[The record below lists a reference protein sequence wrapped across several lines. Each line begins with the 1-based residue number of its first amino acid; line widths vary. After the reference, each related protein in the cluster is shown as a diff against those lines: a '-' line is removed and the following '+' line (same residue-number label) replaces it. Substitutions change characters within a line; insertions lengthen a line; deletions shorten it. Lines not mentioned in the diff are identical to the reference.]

1 MYFNNEPTK
10 ESNETINISLSNRQA
25 SLFIAAGLLI
35 IFFSF
40 ITGYFWGKRNAISQ
54 FCMSVEQS
62 SFADRIYTS
71 MCELS
76 ETEAPTTQ
84 ETVAAAEEQAVAQV
98 TSIDAVEATEEQ
110 EDLGVSLNHDS
121 VQHVV
126 QAVVETPTKSE
137 SMVPYHAQ
145 LVGYGSQQMA
155 EKFAQKLRKK
165 GMPVKVEAKKSKS
178 TKGKTRSWYQV
189 VTQDFTSKNEL
200 EALVARISKEEKLS
214 GVRITRS

>member
-1 MYFNNEPTK
+1 MNFNNEPTK
-10 ESNETINISLSNRQA
+10 DSNESINISLSNRQA
-25 SLFIAAGLLI
+25 SLFVAAGLLI
-35 IFFSF
+35 VFFSF
-40 ITGYFWGKRNAISQ
+40 ITGYFWGKQNAISQ

-84 ETVAAAEEQAVAQV
+84 ETVTAGQEQSEAQLEN
-98 TSIDAVEATEEQ
+98 IDALETANEQ
-110 EDLGVSLNHDS
+110 DESLALLNQDS

-126 QAVVETPTKSE
+126 QAVVEVPIKSE
-137 SMVPYHAQ
+137 STVPYHAQ
-145 LVGYGSQQMA
+145 LVGYGSQQVA
-155 EKFAQKLRKK
+155 EKFAEKLRKK
-165 GMPVKVEAKKSKS
+165 GMPVKVETRKSKS

-189 VTQDFTSKNEL
+189 VTNDFTNKNEL